1 MSRKTTVNLI
11 VFSMSVSMIDED
23 SLVDIFNRNGDFTEN
38 KELFR
43 INTLALGFR
52 NESARVSKEIYTKVG
67 LANPKLLEEDES
79 EFVNLLVKEA
89 LLTEGFIGRGV
100 PYGEYTYNI
109 TETDFEY
116 IIAIAYT
123 T

>member
-1 MSRKTTVNLI
+1 MSRQTTVNLI

-23 SLVDIFNRNGDFTEN
+23 SLVDIFDRDGDFTEN
-38 KELFR
+38 EERFR

-52 NESARVSKEIYTKVG
+52 NEAERVSKEIYTKVG

-89 LLTEGFIGRGV
+89 LLTEGFIGRGGH
-100 PYGEYTYNI
+100 YGEYTYNI